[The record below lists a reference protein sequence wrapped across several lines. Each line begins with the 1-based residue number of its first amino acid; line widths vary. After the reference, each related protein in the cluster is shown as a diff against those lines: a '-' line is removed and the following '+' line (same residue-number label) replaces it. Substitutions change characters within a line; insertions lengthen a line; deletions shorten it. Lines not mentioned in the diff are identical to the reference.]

1 MCGCLWICKYV
12 GAYEYVSI
20 IQWSSVYIQNF
31 IYNTGFVNRKVAVS
45 MHRMKPWNLL
55 YSLYNEM
62 NEQEMKIKLMTA
74 KTCTHTL
81 RINNKKCTHEI
92 AYRWSIIFC
101 TRICAALSCWVS
113 EWSEWSIDI
122 QMKQARWKSF
132 ISLFP
137 SFCIWNIYMRT
148 KKNCRF
154 WNYQFFSSFF
164 VSDHNLSFPFEE
176 VGESVFYIAIV
187 DIKLTIRSSVTRLL
201 LSLHYGIAYCCIQ

>member
-1 MCGCLWICKYV
+1 MKFIILTV
-12 GAYEYVSI
+12 QRNERTRYEY
-20 IQWSSVYIQNF
+20 
-31 IYNTGFVNRKVAVS
+31 
-45 MHRMKPWNLL
+45 
-55 YSLYNEM
+55 
-62 NEQEMKIKLMTA
+62 KIDDSENMY
-74 KTCTHTL
+74 THTRALLL
-81 RINNKKCTHEI
+81 RINNKKCTQEI